1 MPESMEPTAA
11 YQVLEES
18 SERLLAV
25 LPNRLVVVAQSL
37 DSGPVVSVQ
46 YRVKTGSIYE
56 GEHTGAGL
64 SHYLEHLVA
73 GGTTTTRSESQ
84 SNDLLADIGGQMN
97 AFTGL
102 EGVGY
107 YINTISGHA
116 ERAIG
121 LVTDWVM
128 NNVVDETEVLRERD
142 VIQREFEMG
151 AGEPGR
157 IQWKLTQE
165 ARFKHHP
172 ARHPIIG
179 YLENFKAVTRDQLHG
194 FYQSMYV
201 PNNMVCVVVGDIC
214 PRKAVEQI
222 AALWSDRRAQD
233 LPEVVFPQEPRL
245 TDAREV
251 MGRADIPH
259 PRVRIAWQGVTLGAD
274 DEPALDAL
282 AAVLGQGESSRLIR
296 RVRDEQKRVVSIGA
310 YNAAFEFADGLFGV
324 DYQSPVPE
332 GIQEAEHLAEVERA
346 VLEVIQGLSQEPVTQ
361 LELDRVKRQIMAG
374 VVQSDQSVE
383 QVAGRLCRSVTNL
396 GDPDYLHRYNQQI
409 QALTVEDVMGV
420 APRYTANPPTMRVH
434 LLPLEKEGDMPT
446 AVLDAMPAKDP
457 QEAALP
463 QQHLDLDNRV
473 IVQMFAKSTASNK
486 IKARSGGH
494 ETVVEHRLANG
505 LRVVVEPSRRL
516 PAASMQ
522 LYRLGGLLA
531 DQPGAEGVQHAVSV
545 MQMRGAGSR
554 NASQLADAVESLGAS
569 LDTGVGQ
576 STDYAAATALKD
588 DFQVVM
594 QLMRDVV
601 LSPEF
606 DPNEWTTMRAR
617 LLAAIDNQTSHW
629 RGELG
634 QMYRKAYFGDHVWS
648 HSALGRRQTVEALTA
663 EGLAA
668 AHRQAIGFGNAVLA
682 IVGDVDADEAI
693 ATADR
698 LFGAGSVATQGEPL
712 SPGGLVS
719 PQTPASALVSQIT
732 QKPTTAV
739 HVGFGPGVARGDEDF
754 PAMAVLA
761 KLASNFPSGY
771 LDQTLRG
778 EGPGLVYAVGAH
790 LRTGAVAGAFEV
802 VFNTDSENLQEAVSR
817 VTGVIDRLKDGAIG
831 EAELARAKAKLLTGE
846 FLGKQ
851 TMGSRAAD
859 LALMRLYEAQAVSGQ
874 RLLDQVEALTVDQ
887 LQSIARRRFDRGVW
901 AVLSPEPVQGL
912 SVPGFALTAV

>member
-1 MPESMEPTAA
+1 MPDSIEHVAAA
-11 YQVLEES
+11 YKALEETN
-18 SERLLAV
+18 ERLIAV
-25 LPNRLVVVAQSL
+25 LPNRLIVVAQKL

-56 GEHTGAGL
+56 SEHTGAGL

-107 YINTISGHA
+107 YINTISKHA
-116 ERAIG
+116 EQAIG
-121 LVTDWVM
+121 LVSDWVM
-128 NNVVDETEVLRERD
+128 NNAVDETEVLRERD

-172 ARHPIIG
+172 AKHPIIG
-179 YLENFKAVTRDQLHG
+179 YLENFKAVTRDQLHA

-214 PRKAVEQI
+214 PREVMTQVASI
-222 AALWSDRRAQD
+222 WSGRPASD
-233 LPEVVFPQEPRL
+233 LPAISFPEEL
-245 TDAREV
+245 GIDAARDV
-251 MGRADIPH
+251 TGRADIPH
-259 PRVRIAWQGVTLGAD
+259 PRVRIAWQGVTLGAA

-296 RVRDEQKRVVSIGA
+296 RVRDEQKLVVSIGA

-332 GIQEAEHLAEVERA
+332 GAAETEHLETVEQA
-346 VLEVIQGLSQEPVTQ
+346 VLGVMQGLNREPVTQ
-361 LELDRVKRQIMAG
+361 AELARVKRQIMAG

-396 GDPDYLHRYNQQI
+396 GNPDYLHQYNRQI
-409 QALTVEDVMGV
+409 QALTVDDVMDAAV
-420 APRYTANPPTMRVH
+420 RYTAEPPTMRVH
-434 LLPLEKEGDMPT
+434 LLPLEQADDKPT
-446 AVLDAMPAKDP
+446 AVLDAMPAADP
-457 QEAALP
+457 LESQLP
-463 QQHLDLDNRV
+463 TQQVDLDNKV
-473 IVQMFAKSTASNK
+473 IVQTLEKHVGKDKK
-486 IKARSGGH
+486 IKARLGGNGA
-494 ETVVEHRLANG
+494 VVEHRLANG

-516 PAASMQ
+516 PAVSMQ

-545 MQMRGAGSR
+545 MQMRGAGPR
-554 NASQLADAVESLGAS
+554 NAAQLAEAVESLGAS

-576 STDYAAATALKD
+576 STDYTAATALKD
-588 DFQVVM
+588 DFQAVM
-594 QLMRDVV
+594 ELMSDVV
-601 LSPEF
+601 LRPTF
-606 DPNEWTTMRAR
+606 DPLEWATMQPR
-617 LLAAIDNQTSHW
+617 LLAAIDNQTSNW

-634 QMYRKAYFGDHVWS
+634 QMYRKAFFGDHVWS
-648 HSALGRRQTVEALTA
+648 HSAIGRREVVQALTVE
-663 EGLAA
+663 GLEL
-668 AHRQAIGFGNAVLA
+668 AHQQSMGFENAVLA
-682 IVGDVDADEAI
+682 IAGDVDMDEAI
-693 ATADR
+693 AAADR
-698 LFGAGSVATQGEPL
+698 LFGVAPVLTK
-712 SPGGLVS
+712 GGCQSLEDLVT
-719 PQTPASALVSQIT
+719 PELPASAVVSQIT

-739 HVGFGPGVARGDEDF
+739 QVGFGPGVARGDDDF
-754 PAMAVLA
+754 PALAVLG

-771 LDQTLRG
+771 LDQALRG

-802 VFNTDSENLQEAVSR
+802 VFNTDSKNLQEAVSR
-817 VTGVIDRLKDGAIG
+817 VCGVMDRLKDGVIG

-859 LALMRLYEAQAVSGQ
+859 LALMRLYGAQAVSGQ
-874 RLLDQVEALTVDQ
+874 SLLDQVEALSVQ
-887 LQSIARRRFDRGVW
+887 KLQQVAQKHFAEGVW

-912 SVPGFALTAV
+912 IVPGVG